1 MHAQNMHTCTNHSHT
16 CTYIHTYIHTYI
28 IITNCVY
35 VVIIIIIIIIIT
47 LVSVHRKAGSS
58 GGQWPENNLA
68 QSRPRRNSL
77 QRTGVPPILP
87 PAPSFPGNPYP
98 SSLDGGAGG
107 VGVHS
112 YPTRRRNSLLQDP
125 NFQMQQQLQ
134 EFQRMQAH
142 QHQHQ
147 HQQQHQQQ
155 HQWGQHQQQQQQPI
169 QYQYENVDLS
179 GMYPGEHT
187 PDQLGSFLTSGGG
200 HFHQGGLQPDAYGMP
215 QQNGQMMQ
223 GPGGVLGMAYYA
235 ASNFIRRAGDIASVV
250 TGGRSR
256 RGSLS
261 GEVPAVSGQQ
271 APVVGPSGQQHQQQ
285 WGQHQQQARQG
296 QGQGQ
301 LDLQKERMRD
311 DAIEVA
317 SFLHEVQ
324 TASTYL
330 NQIHA
335 VRKPEPVA
343 EVRGRQRRTMSGT
356 VYPVPSP
363 FEENSNVGIGNLF
376 PERVADNG
384 PHAAINLEQFFLRC
398 PTGGAITCI
407 KWAGQIKGVQ
417 KVKKGKP
424 KEGSENQSKKFDH
437 CCFVSMTLED
447 GFSNVSVKVFCTVR
461 LSPPDPILK

>member
-1 MHAQNMHTCTNHSHT
+1 
-16 CTYIHTYIHTYI
+16 
-28 IITNCVY
+28 
-35 VVIIIIIIIIIT
+35 
-47 LVSVHRKAGSS
+47 
-58 GGQWPENNLA
+58 
-68 QSRPRRNSL
+68 
-77 QRTGVPPILP
+77 
-87 PAPSFPGNPYP
+87 
-98 SSLDGGAGG
+98 
-107 VGVHS
+107 
-112 YPTRRRNSLLQDP
+112 LLSDP
-125 NFQMQQQLQ
+125 NFQMQQFQ
-134 EFQRMQAH
+134 EFQRMQ
-142 QHQHQ
+142 
-147 HQQQHQQQ
+147 QQQ
-155 HQWGQHQQQQQQPI
+155 WTQQQQQQLR
-169 QYQYENVDLS
+169 YQYDNVDLA

-200 HFHQGGLQPDAYGMP
+200 HFPQGAFQPEGYGMP
-215 QQNGQMMQ
+215 QQNGQLIQ
-223 GPGGVLGMAYYA
+223 GPGGVLSIAYYA
-235 ASNFIRRAGDIASVV
+235 ASNFLRRAGDIASVV

-256 RGSLS
+256 RGSLFGDS
-261 GEVPAVSGQQ
+261 LTQPATAGS
-271 APVVGPSGQQHQQQ
+271 PSGQQIKQEEQ
-285 WGQHQQQARQG
+285 QHQQVQQG
-296 QGQGQ
+296 QGQPQQG
-301 LDLQKERMRD
+301 LQKERLRD

-324 TASTYL
+324 TASTTL

-356 VYPVPSP
+356 VYPVPTP

-376 PERVADNG
+376 PEKVADRSGNG

-437 CCFVSMTLED
+437 CCFVSMTLEG

-461 LSPPDPILK
+461 SSPADPSSR